1 MSARQKL
8 DNVAKA
14 RAAWGEDA
22 PEWVIAL
29 AEACNRETQAAVA
42 RKLGYSSSTI
52 SQVLS
57 NNYQLGDMIRM
68 EAVVRGAMM
77 SETVLCPVMGT
88 EIGRDV
94 CSGWQKRPFSTASAN
109 AVRMYQGCRSA
120 CPHSRITATKEV

>member
-29 AEACNRETQAAVA
+29 AESCNRETQAAVA
-42 RKLGYSSSTI
+42 RKIGYSSSTV

-57 NNYQLGDMIRM
+57 NSYQLGDMIRM

-109 AVRMYQGCRSA
+109 AVRMYQGCRSG
-120 CPHSRITATKEV
+120 CPNSRISTKEV